1 MHHWLHFVDFK
12 YFVPDGLYYISDMLY
27 PFPIRYVWMKSFCLS
42 TQHCTYH
49 LHWVKQ
55 PSVPNSYF
63 YGRRKI
69 YLIIKKSQNIINMT
83 AGHSHGRNP
92 LQQLKSRKYQA
103 LDSFHSPIRSEL
115 FRNIYFETSATA
127 VMILLRDSIFLILPI
142 SLVFPLG
149 AFLGYLQP
157 IFLLCPFP
165 QQRQSFFSNFEHFC
179 NFNSESSLNLWY
191 ALFPL

>member
-1 MHHWLHFVDFK
+1 
-12 YFVPDGLYYISDMLY
+12 MLY

-149 AFLGYLQP
+149 AFLGYIQP
-157 IFLLCPFP
+157 IFLHCPFP